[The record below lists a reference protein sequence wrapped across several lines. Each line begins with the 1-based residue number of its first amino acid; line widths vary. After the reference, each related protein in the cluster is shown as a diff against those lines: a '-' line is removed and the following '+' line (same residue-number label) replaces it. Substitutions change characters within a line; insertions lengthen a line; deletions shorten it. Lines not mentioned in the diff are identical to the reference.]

1 MVVNMELFSV
11 VLMVATLL
19 CALVA
24 GLVLAFAV
32 VVMPGIG
39 SLGDREFLRAFQA
52 MDDMIQD
59 RQPVFMVVWVG
70 SIVAVLG
77 GVWLG
82 VCSLD
87 GWDRILLLCATALYL
102 LTVQLPTM
110 AINIPLNNDVQTLDV
125 DRMSE
130 GKLRSA
136 RDTFEGKWNRWNR
149 IRTVTSCV
157 TTGIL
162 ILILQRYQ

>member
-1 MVVNMELFSV
+1 MNMELFSV

-87 GWDRILLLCATALYL
+87 GWARILLLCATALYL

-110 AINIPLNNDVQTLDV
+110 AINVPLNNDVQTLDV

-136 RDTFEGKWNRWNR
+136 RDTFEGK
-149 IRTVTSCV
+149 
-157 TTGIL
+157 
-162 ILILQRYQ
+162 

>member
-1 MVVNMELFSV
+1 MELFSV

-77 GVWLG
+77 GTG
-82 VCSLD
+82 GFFHAGGRFCSSF
-87 GWDRILLLCATALYL
+87 
-102 LTVQLPTM
+102 
-110 AINIPLNNDVQTLDV
+110 V
-125 DRMSE
+125 DHV
-130 GKLRSA
+130 
-136 RDTFEGKWNRWNR
+136 F
-149 IRTVTSCV
+149 
-157 TTGIL
+157 
-162 ILILQRYQ
+162 